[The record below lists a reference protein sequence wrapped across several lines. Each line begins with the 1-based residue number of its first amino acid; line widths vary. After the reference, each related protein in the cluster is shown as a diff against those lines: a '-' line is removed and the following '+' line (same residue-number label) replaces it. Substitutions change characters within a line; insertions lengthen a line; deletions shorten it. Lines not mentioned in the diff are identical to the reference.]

1 MAEITREKAMD
12 MAVKYLSF
20 KSRTSS
26 EMVEYLKKKNVD
38 DEIISDVMQKM
49 GEYRYID
56 DVVYLKNYVENN
68 RHLNYYG
75 SRRMSQDLKKRGIS
89 DELLLSLEDL
99 FSKEDEYQCCQMVA
113 KKNLRVSKGQTSAQ
127 KKKKLYDKLGRMGY
141 PTEMVLDVIKTM
153 ILEEEPL
160 ELTAD
165 DLAFEDQKLSEKLN
179 RDYEKY
185 LRAHRRKGAEG
196 KELMF
201 RIKKSLLGRGYPY
214 ALVNEKIEEKREEPG
229 DE

>member
-1 MAEITREKAMD
+1 MAEISREKAMD
-12 MAVKYLSF
+12 LAVKYLSF

-26 EMVEYLKKKNVD
+26 EMIDYLKKKNVD
-38 DEIISDVMQKM
+38 EKIIADVMQKL

-56 DVVYLKNYVENN
+56 DAVYLKNYVENN

-89 DELLLSLEDL
+89 DQLLLSLEDL
-99 FSKEDEYQCCQMVA
+99 FSKQDEYQCCEIVA
-113 KKNLRVSKGQTSAQ
+113 KKNLRILKGQTSAQ

-141 PTEMVLDVIKTM
+141 PTEMVLEVIKSL
-153 ILEEEPL
+153 ILEEEPQ
-160 ELTAD
+160 ELSAD
-165 DLAFEDQKLSEKLN
+165 ELAFEEQKLSEKLN

-185 LRAHRRKGAEG
+185 LRVHRRKGAVG

-201 RIKKSLLGRGYPY
+201 KIKKSLMGRGYPY
-214 ALVNEKIEEKREEPG
+214 ALINEKLEARREEL

>member
-1 MAEITREKAMD
+1 MAEISREKAMD

-38 DEIISDVMQKM
+38 EKIIAEVMQKL

-56 DVVYLKNYVENN
+56 DQVYLKNYVENN

-89 DELLLSLEDL
+89 DQLLLSLEDL
-99 FSKEDEYQCCQMVA
+99 FSKQDEYQCCEIVA
-113 KKNLRVSKGQTSAQ
+113 KKNLRILKGQTSAQ

-141 PTEMVLDVIKTM
+141 PTEMVLEVIKSL
-153 ILEEEPL
+153 ILEEEPQ
-160 ELTAD
+160 ELSAD
-165 DLAFEDQKLSEKLN
+165 ELAFEEQKLSEKLN

-185 LRAHRRKGAEG
+185 LRVHRRKGAVG

-201 RIKKSLLGRGYPY
+201 KIKKSLMGRGYPY
-214 ALVNEKIEEKREEPG
+214 ALINEKLEARREEL

>member
-1 MAEITREKAMD
+1 MAEISREKAMD

-26 EMVEYLKKKNVD
+26 EMIDYLKKKNVD
-38 DEIISDVMQKM
+38 EKIIAAVMQKL

-56 DVVYLKNYVENN
+56 DAVYLKNYVENN

-89 DELLLSLEDL
+89 DQLLLSLEDL
-99 FSKEDEYQCCQMVA
+99 FSKQDEYQCCEIVA
-113 KKNLRVSKGQTSAQ
+113 KKNLRILKGQTSAQ

-141 PTEMVLDVIKTM
+141 PTEMVLEVIKSL
-153 ILEEEPL
+153 ILEEEL
-160 ELTAD
+160 QELSAD
-165 DLAFEDQKLSEKLN
+165 ELAFEEQKLSEKLN

-185 LRAHRRKGAEG
+185 LRVHRRKGAVG

-201 RIKKSLLGRGYPY
+201 KIKKSLMGRGYPY
-214 ALVNEKIEEKREEPG
+214 ALINEKLEARREEL

>member
-1 MAEITREKAMD
+1 MAEISREKAMD
-12 MAVKYLSF
+12 LAVKYLSF

-38 DEIISDVMQKM
+38 EKIIAEVMQKL

-56 DVVYLKNYVENN
+56 DQVYLKNYVENN

-89 DELLLSLEDL
+89 DQLLLSLEDL
-99 FSKEDEYQCCQMVA
+99 FSKQDEYQCCEIVA
-113 KKNLRVSKGQTSAQ
+113 KKNLRILKGQTSAQ

-141 PTEMVLDVIKTM
+141 PTEMVLEVIKSL
-153 ILEEEPL
+153 ILEEEPQ
-160 ELTAD
+160 ELSAD
-165 DLAFEDQKLSEKLN
+165 ELAFEEQKLSEKLN

-185 LRAHRRKGAEG
+185 LRVHRRKGAVG

-201 RIKKSLLGRGYPY
+201 KIKKSLMGRGYPY
-214 ALVNEKIEEKREEPG
+214 ALINEKLEARREEL

>member
-1 MAEITREKAMD
+1 MAEISREKAMD
-12 MAVKYLSF
+12 LAVKYLSF

-26 EMVEYLKKKNVD
+26 EMIDYLKKKNVD
-38 DEIISDVMQKM
+38 EKIIADVMQKL

-89 DELLLSLEDL
+89 DQLLLSLEDL
-99 FSKEDEYQCCQMVA
+99 FSKQDEYQCCEIVA
-113 KKNLRVSKGQTSAQ
+113 KKNLRILKGQTSAQ

-141 PTEMVLDVIKTM
+141 PTEMVLEVIKSL
-153 ILEEEPL
+153 ILEEEPQ
-160 ELTAD
+160 ELSAD
-165 DLAFEDQKLSEKLN
+165 ELAFEEQKLSEKLN
-179 RDYEKY
+179 RDYQKY
-185 LRAHRRKGAEG
+185 LRTHRRKGAVG

-201 RIKKSLLGRGYPY
+201 KIKKSLMGRGYPY
-214 ALVNEKIEEKREEPG
+214 ALINEKLEARREEL

>member
-1 MAEITREKAMD
+1 MAEISREKAMD

-26 EMVEYLKKKNVD
+26 EMVEYLKKKDVD
-38 DEIISDVMQKM
+38 DEIISDVMQKL
-49 GEYRYID
+49 GEYCYID
-56 DVVYLKNYVENN
+56 DAVYLKNYVENN

-75 SRRMSQDLKKRGIS
+75 SRRMMQDLKKRGIS

-113 KKNLRVSKGQTSAQ
+113 KKNLRVLKGQTSAQ

-141 PTEMVLDVIKTM
+141 PTEMVLEVIRSL

-160 ELTAD
+160 ELSD
-165 DLAFEDQKLSEKLN
+165 DELAHEKQKLSEKLN

-185 LRAHRRKGAEG
+185 RRAHSSKGAVG

-201 RIKKSLLGRGYPY
+201 KIKKSLMGRGYPY
-214 ALVNEKIEEKREEPG
+214 ALINEKIEEKLEEQH
-229 DE
+229 EE

>member
-1 MAEITREKAMD
+1 MAEISREKAMD
-12 MAVKYLSF
+12 LAVKYLSF

-26 EMVEYLKKKNVD
+26 EMIDYLKKKNVD
-38 DEIISDVMQKM
+38 EKIIADVMQKL

-56 DVVYLKNYVENN
+56 DAVYLKNYVENN

-89 DELLLSLEDL
+89 DQLLLSLEDL
-99 FSKEDEYQCCQMVA
+99 FSKQDEYQCCEIVA
-113 KKNLRVSKGQTSAQ
+113 KKNLRILKGQTSAQ

-141 PTEMVLDVIKTM
+141 PTEMVLEVIKSL
-153 ILEEEPL
+153 ILEEEPQ
-160 ELTAD
+160 ELSAD
-165 DLAFEDQKLSEKLN
+165 ELAFEEQKLSEKLN
-179 RDYEKY
+179 RDYQKY
-185 LRAHRRKGAEG
+185 LRTHRRKGAVG

-201 RIKKSLLGRGYPY
+201 KIKKSLMGRGYPY
-214 ALVNEKIEEKREEPG
+214 ALINEKLEARREEL

>member
-38 DEIISDVMQKM
+38 DNVITDVMKKL

-75 SRRMSQDLKKRGIS
+75 SRRMTQDLKKRGIS
-89 DELLLSLEDL
+89 DDLLLSLEDL
-99 FSKEDEYQCCQMVA
+99 FSK
-113 KKNLRVSKGQTSAQ
+113 
-127 KKKKLYDKLGRMGY
+127 
-141 PTEMVLDVIKTM
+141 
-153 ILEEEPL
+153 
-160 ELTAD
+160 
-165 DLAFEDQKLSEKLN
+165 
-179 RDYEKY
+179 
-185 LRAHRRKGAEG
+185 
-196 KELMF
+196 
-201 RIKKSLLGRGYPY
+201 
-214 ALVNEKIEEKREEPG
+214 
-229 DE
+229 

>member
-1 MAEITREKAMD
+1 MAEISREKAMD

-26 EMVEYLKKKNVD
+26 EMIDYLKKKNVD
-38 DEIISDVMQKM
+38 EKIIAEVMQKL

-56 DVVYLKNYVENN
+56 DQVYLKNYVENN

-89 DELLLSLEDL
+89 DQLLLSLEDL
-99 FSKEDEYQCCQMVA
+99 FSKQDEYQCCEIVA
-113 KKNLRVSKGQTSAQ
+113 KKNLRILKGQTSAQ

-141 PTEMVLDVIKTM
+141 PTEMVLEVIKSL
-153 ILEEEPL
+153 ILEEEPQ
-160 ELTAD
+160 ELSAD
-165 DLAFEDQKLSEKLN
+165 ELAFEEQKLSEKLN

-185 LRAHRRKGAEG
+185 LRVHRRKGAVG

-201 RIKKSLLGRGYPY
+201 KIKKSLMGRGYPY
-214 ALVNEKIEEKREEPG
+214 ALINEKLEARREEL

>member
-1 MAEITREKAMD
+1 MAEISREKAMD

-26 EMVEYLKKKNVD
+26 EMIDYLKKKNVD
-38 DEIISDVMQKM
+38 EKIIAEVMQKL

-56 DVVYLKNYVENN
+56 DQVYLKNYVENN

-89 DELLLSLEDL
+89 DQLLLSLEDL
-99 FSKEDEYQCCQMVA
+99 FSKQDEYQCCEIVA
-113 KKNLRVSKGQTSAQ
+113 KKNLRILKGQTSAQ

-141 PTEMVLDVIKTM
+141 PTEMVLEVIKSL
-153 ILEEEPL
+153 ILEEEPQ
-160 ELTAD
+160 ELSAEE
-165 DLAFEDQKLSEKLN
+165 LAFEEQKLSEKLN

-185 LRAHRRKGAEG
+185 LRVHRRKGAVG

-201 RIKKSLLGRGYPY
+201 KIKKSLMGRGYPY
-214 ALVNEKIEEKREEPG
+214 ALINEKLEARREEL

>member
-1 MAEITREKAMD
+1 MAEISREKAMD
-12 MAVKYLSF
+12 LAVKYLSF

-26 EMVEYLKKKNVD
+26 EMIDYLKKKNVD
-38 DEIISDVMQKM
+38 EKIIADVMQKL

-89 DELLLSLEDL
+89 DQLLLSLEDL
-99 FSKEDEYQCCQMVA
+99 FSKQDEYQCCEIVA
-113 KKNLRVSKGQTSAQ
+113 KKNLRILKGQTSAQ

-141 PTEMVLDVIKTM
+141 PTEMVVEVIKSL
-153 ILEEEPL
+153 ILEEEPQ
-160 ELTAD
+160 ELSAD
-165 DLAFEDQKLSEKLN
+165 ELAFEEQKLSEKLN
-179 RDYEKY
+179 RDYQKY
-185 LRAHRRKGAEG
+185 LRVHRRKGAVG

-201 RIKKSLLGRGYPY
+201 KIKKSLMGRGYPY
-214 ALVNEKIEEKREEPG
+214 ALINEKLEARREEL

>member
-26 EMVEYLKKKNVD
+26 EMIEYMKKKSID
-38 DEIISDVMQKM
+38 DRIIADVMQKL

-75 SRRMSQDLKKRGIS
+75 SRRMTQDLKKRGIS
-89 DELLLSLEDL
+89 DQLLLSLEDL
-99 FSKEDEYQCCQMVA
+99 FSKDDEYQCCEMVA
-113 KKNLRVSKGQTSAQ
+113 KKNLRVLKGQTSAQ

-141 PTEMVLDVIKTM
+141 PTEMVLEVIKSL
-153 ILEEEPL
+153 ILEEEPQ
-160 ELTAD
+160 ELSED
-165 DLAFEDQKLSEKLN
+165 ELAYEEQKLGEKLN

-185 LRAHRRKGAEG
+185 LRAHSRKGAVG

-201 RIKKSLLGRGYPY
+201 KIKKSLMGRGYPY
-214 ALVNEKIEEKREEPG
+214 ALINEKLEAKREELG

>member
-1 MAEITREKAMD
+1 MAEISREKAMD
-12 MAVKYLSF
+12 LAVKYLSF

-26 EMVEYLKKKNVD
+26 EMIDYLKKKNVD
-38 DEIISDVMQKM
+38 EKIIADVMQKL

-89 DELLLSLEDL
+89 DQLLLSLEDL
-99 FSKEDEYQCCQMVA
+99 FSKQDEYQCCEIVA
-113 KKNLRVSKGQTSAQ
+113 KKNLRILKGQTSAQ

-141 PTEMVLDVIKTM
+141 PTEMVLEVIKSL
-153 ILEEEPL
+153 ILEEEPQ
-160 ELTAD
+160 ELSAEE
-165 DLAFEDQKLSEKLN
+165 LAFEEQKLSEKLN

-185 LRAHRRKGAEG
+185 LRVHRRKGAVG

-201 RIKKSLLGRGYPY
+201 KIKKSLMGRGYPY
-214 ALVNEKIEEKREEPG
+214 ALINEKLEARREEL

>member
-1 MAEITREKAMD
+1 MTEISREKAMD

-26 EMVEYLKKKNVD
+26 EMIDYLKKKNVD
-38 DEIISDVMQKM
+38 EKIIAAVMQKL

-56 DVVYLKNYVENN
+56 DAVYLKNYVENN

-89 DELLLSLEDL
+89 DQLLLSLEDL
-99 FSKEDEYQCCQMVA
+99 FSKQDEYQCCEIVA
-113 KKNLRVSKGQTSAQ
+113 KKNLRILKGQTSAQ

-141 PTEMVLDVIKTM
+141 PTEMVLEVIKSL
-153 ILEEEPL
+153 ILEEEPQ
-160 ELTAD
+160 ELSAD
-165 DLAFEDQKLSEKLN
+165 ELAFEEQKLSEKLN

-185 LRAHRRKGAEG
+185 LRVHRRKGAVG

-201 RIKKSLLGRGYPY
+201 KIKKSLMGRGYPY
-214 ALVNEKIEEKREEPG
+214 ALINEKLEARREEL